1 MKKCKICKTP
11 FEPTFSTLQA
21 TCMKHE
27 CVVAYYK
34 RINKIKSKQDIALLR
49 KKIKSIKDYRKDLR
63 QVLHKY
69 VRLRDKDSGCIS
81 CGKPLIG
88 KYDAG
93 HYLSCGAYPN
103 LAFHELN
110 IHGQCTRCN
119 QHLHGNL
126 IEYTERLPLRIGK
139 EAYDDLMSLRNVRTH
154 LNIDEIKSLIAKYKL
169 EIKKLDG

>member
-1 MKKCKICKTP
+1 
-11 FEPTFSTLQA
+11 
-21 TCMKHE
+21 MKHE